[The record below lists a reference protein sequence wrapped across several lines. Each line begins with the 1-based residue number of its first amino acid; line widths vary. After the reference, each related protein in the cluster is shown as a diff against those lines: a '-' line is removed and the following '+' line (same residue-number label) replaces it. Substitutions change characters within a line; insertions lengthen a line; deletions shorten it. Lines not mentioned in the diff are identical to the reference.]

1 METVEIIVY
10 IFIAIVVAG
19 SVAMMLKTVDHEK
32 QYQTYVDTFR
42 NDEGNIFKIETDQF
56 AGEVAKRW
64 EDCRFGMD
72 NITYSVYVTN
82 NGTINKEDLVLEFK
96 RVDKCNV
103 IDCYNRKNGLILEN
117 NITTPKIINIR
128 CFNNSLIINK
138 RG

>member
-10 IFIAIVVAG
+10 IFIAIIVAG
-19 SVAMMLKTVDHEK
+19 SLAAMLKTIDHKE
-32 QYQTYVDTFR
+32 QYQTYVKTFK
-42 NDEGNIFKIETDQF
+42 NDDGNIFKIDSTQF

-72 NITYSVYVTN
+72 NKTYSVFVTDN
-82 NGTINKEDLVLEFK
+82 STLTREDIILEFK

-103 IDCYNRKNGLILEN
+103 IDCYNRKNGFILEN